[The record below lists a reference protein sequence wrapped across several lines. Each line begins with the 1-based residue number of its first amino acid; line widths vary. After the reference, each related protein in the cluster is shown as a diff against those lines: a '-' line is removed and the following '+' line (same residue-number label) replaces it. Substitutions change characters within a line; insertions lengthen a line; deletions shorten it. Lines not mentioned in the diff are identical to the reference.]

1 MPFKQTK
8 KKLSQIADELRVDAI
23 VEGSVLQSNGN
34 VRVTAQL
41 LDARQDRHLW
51 AASYERQL
59 VDVVGLQRQVAQSIA
74 NQVRAELT
82 PLEHASLARQRQTN
96 PEAYQAMLKGLFYSN
111 EKTPAMVERAVVYYK
126 QAVEI
131 DPGNAEAW
139 AGLGGCYA
147 SLGAD
152 VGVLSPSEALPKA
165 RAAVEKALAIDD
177 GLGFAHRELGRIRL
191 WYDWDWRGAESE
203 IRRAIEL
210 SPNDSSAHD
219 QHANY
224 LSFAKRFD
232 EAVAENQ
239 RAIDLAPLDTLPSTH
254 LIWVYVAARRPEK
267 ALEQGRR
274 WWRCDPG
281 FLGAYFFVGNSYEQ
295 QRKWPEAIAA
305 YEKLKDSYRLGYLV
319 GVGHAWAASGHRIEA
334 EAALAELRQLSKQA
348 YVSPIAFAAIYTALG
363 QRQVALAW
371 LERAYRER
379 NAGMIGLQ
387 VDSAFDDLRPDPR
400 FQDLLRRVGFP

>member
-1 MPFKQTK
+1 M
-8 KKLSQIADELRVDAI
+8 
-23 VEGSVLQSNGN
+23 
-34 VRVTAQL
+34 
-41 LDARQDRHLW
+41 
-51 AASYERQL
+51 
-59 VDVVGLQRQVAQSIA
+59 
-74 NQVRAELT
+74 
-82 PLEHASLARQRQTN
+82 
-96 PEAYQAMLKGLFYSN
+96 
-111 EKTPAMVERAVVYYK
+111 
-126 QAVEI
+126 
-131 DPGNAEAW
+131 
-139 AGLGGCYA
+139 
-147 SLGAD
+147 
-152 VGVLSPSEALPKA
+152 GVLSPSEALPKA

-219 QHANY
+219 LHANY

-274 WWRCDPG
+274 VVAMDPG